1 MKTTQPHVRLSKWRR
16 ILFALVG
23 LLTYTMAYSQLP
35 TATQVAANMR
45 VGFNVGNTLEAIGGE
60 TAWGNPMITQS
71 FINSVKAA
79 GFNTIRLPIAWD
91 NHATNGTIDAA
102 WMARVKQV
110 VDYCISQNLYV
121 IINIHWD
128 NGWLE
133 NNVTTAAQ
141 SSVNAKQQNYWTQI
155 ANYFKAYDQRVLFA
169 SANEPNVENA
179 TGMSVLMSYHQ
190 TFVNAVRAT
199 GGNNSSRTLIIQGP
213 STDIEK
219 TNNLM
224 NSMPTDQIA
233 NRLMAEVHYYTPYQ
247 FCLMTADA
255 DWGIMFY
262 YWGSGYHST
271 IDPTRNATWGEESDL
286 NNFFG
291 MMKTKFVNNGIPV
304 ILGEFGAYKRT
315 GIADQALHNASVEYF
330 NKYVTQQAIANGMI
344 PYYWDTGGLIDR
356 NTGAIKDQGVL
367 NAIMQGAAA
376 SNNLTVSPTT
386 QTFTSAASSQS
397 VTVTSNVSWTVTDNQ
412 SWITT
417 SVTSG
422 SNNGSFNVTTT
433 ANTGTASR
441 TGTVTVT
448 GSGITRTI
456 SVTQSGVSNS
466 LTVSPTS
473 QTFAAS
479 ASSQTVTVTSN
490 VSWTVTDNQSW
501 ITTSATS
508 GSNNGSFSVTVT
520 ANTGTASRTG
530 TVTITGGSITR
541 TVSVTQSGTSSCT
554 PTTITPYTQINGG
567 AWSQTA
573 NASVA
578 VGGSVKF
585 GPHPTS
591 GGSWS
596 WTGPNSFT
604 ATTREVTI
612 SNIQSSQ
619 AGTYVARYTN
629 ASGCQSTQN
638 FVVTVTG
645 GSTTVVVR
653 ARGVLGTETIQL
665 RLNGTTV
672 ATWTLTTAYANYSA
686 SGSGAVT
693 VYFTNDSGN
702 RDVQVDYVTI
712 GGTTYQSES
721 QSTNTGVWQNNTC
734 GGSNSEWLHCNGYI
748 SYTSASRLSE
758 GEPLESESVLSLYP
772 NPALDGRFFIEI
784 PAVEGAVQINILDLQ
799 GRLVYSH
806 VSTDSGLVEIQSNL
820 NSGIYMVNIQAG
832 AFKASKKLI
841 VH

>member
-1 MKTTQPHVRLSKWRR
+1 MKTKQPHVRLSKWRK

-23 LLTYTMAYSQLP
+23 LLAYTMAYSQLP

-79 GFNTIRLPIAWD
+79 GFNTVRLPIAWD

-102 WMARVKQV
+102 WLARVKQV
-110 VDYCISQNLYV
+110 VDYCINQDLYV

-133 NNVTTAAQ
+133 NNVTTSAQAA
-141 SSVNAKQQNYWTQI
+141 VNAKQQGYWTQI

-233 NRLMAEVHYYTPYQ
+233 NRLMVEVHYYTPYQ

-262 YWGSGYHST
+262 YWGNGYHST
-271 IDPTRNATWGEESDL
+271 IDPTRNATWGEENDL
-286 NNFFG
+286 NTFFG

-304 ILGEFGAYKRT
+304 IVGEFGAYKRT

-330 NKYVTQQAIANGMI
+330 NKYVVQQAIANGMI

-367 NAIMQGAAA
+367 NALMQGAG
-376 SNNLTVSPTT
+376 V
-386 QTFTSAASSQS
+386 
-397 VTVTSNVSWTVTDNQ
+397 
-412 SWITT
+412 
-417 SVTSG
+417 G
-422 SNNGSFNVTTT
+422 SN
-433 ANTGTASR
+433 
-441 TGTVTVT
+441 
-448 GSGITRTI
+448 
-456 SVTQSGVSNS
+456 

-473 QTFAAS
+473 QTFTSS
-479 ASSQTVTVTSN
+479 ASSQSVSVTSN

-508 GSNNGSFSVTVT
+508 GSNNGSFNVTTTANTGTSSRTGTVTVTGSGITRTISVTQSGVTNSLTVSPTSQSFAASASSQTVTVTSNVSWTVTDNQSWISTSATSGSNNGSFSVTVT
-520 ANTGTASRTG
+520 ANTGSASRTG

-541 TVSVTQSGTSSCT
+541 TVSVTQSGTSCT
-554 PTTITPYTQINGG
+554 PTTITPYTQVNGG

-585 GPHPTS
+585 GPQPTS

-612 SNIQSSQ
+612 SNIQTSQ
-619 AGTYVARYTN
+619 GGTYVARYTN

-645 GSTTVVVR
+645 GSTSIVVR
-653 ARGVLGTETIQL
+653 ARGVLGTETIDL
-665 RLNGTTV
+665 RVNGTTV
-672 ATWTLTTAYANYSA
+672 ATWTLTTSLANYTA

-721 QSTNTGVWQNNTC
+721 QSTNTGVWQNSTC

-748 SYTSASRLSE
+748 SYTSGSRLSE
-758 GEPLESESVLSLYP
+758 GGALEDNAVLLLYP
-772 NPALDGRFFIEI
+772 NPASDGRFFIEV
-784 PAVEGAVQINILDLQ
+784 PPVEEVVEINILDIQ
-799 GRLVYSH
+799 GRLVYTQM
-806 VSTDSGLVEIQSNL
+806 STDSGLVEIQSNL
-820 NSGIYMVNIQAG
+820 SSGIYLVNIHAG
-832 AFKASKKLI
+832 TFKASRKLI
-841 VH
+841 VN